1 MFFFFVWISHF
12 LFLLSKLSTII
23 WAVESQSEQLTEQLT
38 EEDHEVRNSDKENKE
53 KKHLERK
60 SKEKVSEPTM
70 H

>member
-23 WAVESQSEQLTEQLT
+23 WAVESHLEQLTEQLT
-38 EEDHEVRNSDKENKE
+38 EEEQKVRISDKENKE
-53 KKHLERK
+53 KKLLEGK